1 MSNSSDSVTSS
12 TADASV
18 VKPDES
24 DTPVVKPEESD
35 ASVAKP
41 EESDASAAK
50 LDESDT
56 SVAKSDESDASVV
69 KLDEPVALDTPVV
82 RSTEPAVPDT
92 TERGQKGDISPEE
105 GEEDVHKRKKK
116 DKKEQKR
123 MAVLE
128 KQKSV
133 VDKMLTLAS
142 TELAKT
148 CGFAVRYSPLVL
160 DGAL

>member
-1 MSNSSDSVTSS
+1 MSNSSDSAISS
-12 TADASV
+12 TADTLV
-18 VKPDES
+18 VKSGES

-35 ASVAKP
+35 TPV
-41 EESDASAAK
+41 
-50 LDESDT
+50 
-56 SVAKSDESDASVV
+56 VKSDESDASVV
-69 KLDEPVALDTPVV
+69 KLDEPVVLDTPVV
-82 RSTEPAVPDT
+82 RSIEPAVPDM